1 MTGTATRDMN
11 AIQCILPISGM
22 TCANCSAVIERN
34 VRRIP
39 GVRAANVN
47 LASER
52 MMLEYD
58 EALVSPAAIVSRI
71 EQVGYGVTSARARF
85 LIRGLGDDNDARS
98 LKKKFEQLEN
108 VTGVMVNAAAEQAQ
122 VEYIPT
128 IGARVDL
135 VQAAKRAGYDAIE
148 IGELSRDSEQEARE
162 REIRQQRKLLAVGL
176 CLALPTLAISMAND
190 FGILPGW
197 LVSTGLIR
205 WVLGILATPVQFY
218 VGWQYYSGAYKSL
231 RNWTCNMDVLI
242 ALGSSAAYTYSVA
255 VLLAPAVGWNGLG
268 QHVYFETAAMIIVLI
283 RVGKFLEVR
292 ARGRASQAITSLLG
306 LQPKTACVTE
316 DGRERDVSVDDVSV
330 GDVVVVRP
338 GEMVP
343 IDGVVVR
350 GRTTIDEGMLTGES
364 SPVEK
369 TVGDAVTGG
378 SLNQQGSVRI
388 RATKVG
394 SGTTLAGIIRLVEEA
409 QSSKA
414 PVQALADRV
423 SRVFVPAVMVI
434 AAATFVI
441 WHYIVG
447 IGFTGSVINMVA
459 VLVIACPCALGLATP
474 TAIMV
479 GTGCGAERGIFFRN
493 SEALQQAGESSVV
506 VLDKTGTITEG
517 RPSVID
523 IVKAKDACVNLDK
536 HEILRLVAS
545 IEQLSEHPVGDA
557 IVAAATVQGLVL
569 SEPVGFRSLAG
580 KGVAAEVDGQ
590 LILAGNT
597 RLMMENNIDLGG
609 VHTELKRMQGEA
621 KTTVLVAVDGNI
633 TSVMSVADALKR
645 GSREAISEL
654 REMGLHV
661 VMLTGDNLDT
671 ARAIAADAG
680 IEKVL
685 ANVLPVD
692 KVEAIQELQG
702 SEVHYEGGL
711 GVVMVGDGIN
721 DAPALAQADVGMAIG
736 TGSDVAI
743 EAAGVTIMNGDLI
756 EVTRAIQLSRAT
768 MRTVRQNLFWA
779 FVYNVMSI
787 PLAAL
792 GHLNP
797 MIAAAAMSLSSVFV
811 VSNSLRLRQFQYR
824 SHSDVKE

>member
-1 MTGTATRDMN
+1 MHAV
-11 AIQCILPISGM
+11 LPINGM

-34 VRRIP
+34 VRKIP

-58 EALVSPAAIVSRI
+58 EDLVGPATIVSRI
-71 EQVGYGVTSARARF
+71 EQVGYGVTRARARF
-85 LIRGLGDDNDARS
+85 SIRGLGDDNDARS
-98 LKKKFEQLEN
+98 LEKRFEKLES
-108 VTGVMVNAAAEQAQ
+108 VTSVMVSAATEQAQ

-128 IGARVDL
+128 TRTRGDL
-135 VQAAKRAGYDAIE
+135 IRAAKQAGYDAID
-148 IGELSRDSEQEARE
+148 IGESSRDIEQEARE
-162 REIRQQRKLLAVGL
+162 REIRHQGKLLTVGL
-176 CLALPTLAISMAND
+176 CLGLPTLVISMASD
-190 FGILPGW
+190 FGILPRW
-197 LVSTGLIR
+197 FANTELIR

-218 VGWQYYSGAYKSL
+218 VGGQYYSGAYKSL

-255 VLLAPAVGWNGLG
+255 VLVAPAMGWNGLG
-268 QHVYFETAAMIIVLI
+268 QHVYFETAAIIIVLI
-283 RVGKFLEVR
+283 RVGKFLEAR
-292 ARGRASQAITSLLG
+292 AKGRASQAISSLLG
-306 LQPKTACVTE
+306 LQPKTACVIE

-338 GEMVP
+338 GEMVSV
-343 IDGVVVR
+343 DGVVIR
-350 GRTTIDEGMLTGES
+350 GRTTIDECMLTGES

-369 TVGDAVTGG
+369 TVGDAVIGG

-414 PVQALADRV
+414 PVQELADRV

-447 IGFTGSVINMVA
+447 AGFMVSVINMVA

-479 GTGCGAERGIFFRN
+479 GTGCGAERGIFFKN
-493 SEALQQAGESSVV
+493 SEALQQAGEGSVV

-517 RPSVID
+517 RPSVVD
-523 IVKAKDACVNLDK
+523 IVKVKDACATLDK
-536 HEILRLVAS
+536 NEILRLVAS
-545 IEQLSEHPVGDA
+545 VERLSEHPVGDA
-557 IVAAATVQGLVL
+557 IVAAATAQGLVL

-580 KGVAAEVDGQ
+580 KGVAAEVDGKV
-590 LILAGNT
+590 ILAGNI
-597 RLMMENNIDLGG
+597 RLMMEDNIDLGG
-609 VHTELKRMQGEA
+609 VQADMERMQGEA
-621 KTTVLVAVDGNI
+621 KTVVLVAVDGNI

-661 VMLTGDNLDT
+661 VMLTGDNVET
-671 ARAIAADAG
+671 AKAIAADAG
-680 IEKVL
+680 IDKVL
-685 ANVLPVD
+685 ANVLPGD
-692 KVEAIQELQG
+692 KVEAIRELQG
-702 SEVHYEGGL
+702 PGARYERGL

-756 EVTRAIQLSRAT
+756 GVTRAIQLSRAT
-768 MRTVRQNLFWA
+768 MRTVRQNIFWA

-797 MIAAAAMSLSSVFV
+797 MIAAGAMSLSSVFV
-811 VSNSLRLRQFQYR
+811 VSNSLRLKQFQYR
-824 SHSDVKE
+824 GHSDDKE